1 MISQYDDVHGD
12 EQEIDA
18 EYQRVEELKY
28 QDRANNWRD
37 ED

>member
-12 EQEIDA
+12 EEEIDA
-18 EYQRVEELKY
+18 EHEEIEELKY
-28 QDRANNWRD
+28 QEQENNWRD